1 MKEHPELKEASF
13 VELHAGRVS
22 RETRKVLRLAGY
34 DLNQRFRAA
43 VDEKAREVKNAE
55 ETERKA
61 KAAVAFFGS
70 VLERTGEVREK
81 AELVS
86 A

>member
-1 MKEHPELKEASF
+1 M
-13 VELHAGRVS
+13 
-22 RETRKVLRLAGY
+22 
-34 DLNQRFRAA
+34 RFRAA